1 MNERF
6 FTTMPNFVY
15 TAQGPAGLIQ
25 GELSA
30 VDRAEAFALL
40 GRKRLQPVK
49 LEQAGEQAVA
59 KAKASKL
66 ERVATASGVR
76 RERADVLSVDGA
88 LHLKLPQVVLFTE
101 ELSDLLGAGIQL
113 EPALATM
120 ERRRELSGVKA
131 LAAALRAKIRDGM
144 AFSKALAS
152 TSPSFGKLFC
162 ALASAGEASGTLSAI
177 LKRQAEYLRS
187 LQALRSKV
195 LFAMIYPAFLIAA
208 SVSVSLLFV
217 VYLIPKLTEL
227 LDSTG
232 GTLPLGAQLILK
244 FSEFAKAWWWMGALG
259 LVCGAI
265 LLRAWL
271 ARPDSVIP
279 WAKFKLRLPL
289 FGAVLKTRFQVQ
301 FLETMA
307 NLVGNGLPM
316 VNAMQL
322 THQAIENP
330 YCQKEFATVIDL
342 VAEGMPLSRALDRSG
357 LFPPLLLDMV
367 SVGEQTG
374 DLAGSLRKAAE
385 RFDRELSKKVDKL
398 SAMVQPLIVCL
409 MAGMVGIMAY
419 LMITSIFQTI
429 TSIQTR

>member
-1 MNERF
+1 
-6 FTTMPNFVY
+6 MPTFAY
-15 TAQGPAGLIQ
+15 TAQGPSGLIQ
-25 GELSA
+25 GELDA
-30 VDRAEAFALL
+30 ADRSEAFALL
-40 GRKRLQPVK
+40 GRRRLQPVR
-49 LEQAGEQAVA
+49 LEQAERAATATTSG
-59 KAKASKL
+59 KAKARPGRTKA
-66 ERVATASGVR
+66 VAQ
-76 RERADVLSVDGA
+76 ADVLSRDGA

-120 ERRRELSGVKA
+120 ERRRELSGIKT

-152 TSPSFGKLFC
+152 TSPSFGNLFC
-162 ALASAGEASGTLSAI
+162 ALASAGEASGTLSVI
-177 LKRQAEYLRS
+177 LRRQAEYLRS

-208 SVSVSLLFV
+208 SLAVTLLFV

-232 GTLPLGAQLILK
+232 GSLPVGARIILAI
-244 FSEFAKAWWWMGALG
+244 SEFAKAWWWMAALG
-259 LVCGAI
+259 GVCGGI
-265 LLRAWL
+265 LLKAWL
-271 ARPDSVIP
+271 ARPDSALP
-279 WAKFKLRLPL
+279 WARFKLRLPL
-289 FGAVLKTRFQVQ
+289 FGAILRTRFQVQ

-330 YCQKEFATVIDL
+330 HYQQEFAKVIDL
-342 VAEGMPLSRALDRSG
+342 VAEGMALSRALDRSG

-374 DLAGSLRKAAE
+374 DLAGALRKAAE
-385 RFDRELSKKVDKL
+385 RFDRELGKKVDKL
-398 SAMVQPLIVCL
+398 SAMAQPLIVVL

-429 TSIQTR
+429 SGIQAR